1 MEDGSDFRRWDEL
14 IPNTLVLIF
23 KNLSLRGVPVI
34 PTVYKSCG
42 RAVMRPYCW
51 LEIDIDEW
59 IRNQKEIVDR
69 MLQLLIHR
77 SCASLRTLCFRHLW
91 GRKHFVHCKRVS
103 HSPQKLT
110 APSISMLQLNKLFN
124 FKAEARAYIRVF
136 NQSFWYMACDICN
149 KISSA
154 SYGEV
159 YNCIFCKSASARA
172 SARAR
177 VFVELEDSTAS
188 INGTMIGESAEKML
202 QCSAHRL
209 MDLTSPDNQLQVLDE
224 VRITVEENHF
234 FYVKAVKKDGLED
247 QWKYDIIFML
257 EPSAM
262 TDNIQE
268 VIHPPYSSSTSQSLN
283 SVPQPLSPP
292 AKRMLFEVPPI
303 STSNK
308 RLTEENHLHGN
319 ADAAILKL
327 SGSAASAI
335 KDKETVNP
343 T

>member
-1 MEDGSDFRRWDEL
+1 ME
-14 IPNTLVLIF
+14 
-23 KNLSLRGVPVI
+23 
-34 PTVYKSCG
+34 
-42 RAVMRPYCW
+42 
-51 LEIDIDEW
+51 
-59 IRNQKEIVDR
+59 
-69 MLQLLIHR
+69 
-77 SCASLRTLCFRHLW
+77 
-91 GRKHFVHCKRVS
+91 VS

-124 FKAEARAYIRVF
+124 FKAENIEKLNIMFIKKNYLATTQTKFSPPSKDKVTEIRNIQGLRVVQNYFWVEARAYIRVF

-335 KDKETVNP
+335 KDKETGP
-343 T
+343 TTK